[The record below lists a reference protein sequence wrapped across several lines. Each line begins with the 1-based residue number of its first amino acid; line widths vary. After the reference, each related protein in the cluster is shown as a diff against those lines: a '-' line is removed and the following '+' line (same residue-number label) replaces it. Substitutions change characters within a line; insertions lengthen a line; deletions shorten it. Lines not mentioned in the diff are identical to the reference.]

1 MGLVCLSEVGGDAF
15 PNPPLVLDSVAMDT
29 IGVARLNM
37 EVSSS
42 LIDSC
47 DLVGGVAGLCRDFG

>member
-1 MGLVCLSEVGGDAF
+1 
-15 PNPPLVLDSVAMDT
+15 MDT

-42 LIDSC
+42 LIGSC
-47 DLVGGVAGLCRDFG
+47 DLVGGVAGLCRDFGLLLTSGGHTSSLESE

>member
-1 MGLVCLSEVGGDAF
+1 
-15 PNPPLVLDSVAMDT
+15 MDT

-47 DLVGGVAGLCRDFG
+47 DLVGGVAGLGRDFG